1 MKKKVSYE
9 WNYFTIQSLDW
20 FCPSQQKRCLGLLN
34 LSVPGSPMCKNPLTQ
49 LQIEN
54 DEKDAKMLYIQ
65 TMVVS
70 RQTFKCNQTRE
81 FGKGFCIVKAER
93 THSNHAKQKQQTK
106 RTGC

>member
-1 MKKKVSYE
+1 MELLHNIESGLVLSKPTKKVPRVVK
-9 WNYFTIQSLDW
+9 L
-20 FCPSQQKRCLGLLN
+20 P
-34 LSVPGSPMCKNPLTQ
+34 VPGSPMCKNPLTQ

-93 THSNHAKQKQQTK
+93 TRSNHAKQKQQTK